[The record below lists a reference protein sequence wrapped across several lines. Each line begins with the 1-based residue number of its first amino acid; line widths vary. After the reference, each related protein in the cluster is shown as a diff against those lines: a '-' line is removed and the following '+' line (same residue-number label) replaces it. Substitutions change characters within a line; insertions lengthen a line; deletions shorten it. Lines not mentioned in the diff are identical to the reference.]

1 MRKQPGPF
9 LFALLA
15 PAALLLGLATG
26 AQAQDSHE
34 HADAAADTA
43 PVAMRTMRWS
53 DPSAWPEGK
62 VPGEGDAVTI
72 ARDMDMVL
80 DVSPPA
86 LRGLTVDGKLSFSN
100 ERDIALATEWI
111 YLRGGEL
118 EIGSEAK
125 PYTHKATI
133 TLTD

>member
-86 LRGLTVDGKLSFSN
+86 LRGLTVDGKHSFST

-111 YLRGGEL
+111 YLRGRRA
-118 EIGSEAK
+118 SRACRASARSRDR
-125 PYTHKATI
+125 PSC
-133 TLTD
+133 